1 MPEKGAPRLDS
12 FAGFVSPD
20 VETLALAPLFQ
31 NSRVG
36 TARTKNW
43 ENVQLREQKTI
54 RLMSKLRILA
64 LAATAATIFAGPAAA
79 ANMIG
84 NCEVTGEKGSI
95 PIANPAK
102 PGQLTV
108 EVSLPAPIW
117 WNGDTPESIKDG
129 MEYCMAAEIAWRAGY
144 DKLEVVNVGWDA
156 LIAGQTEGFDLAM
169 SEISIT
175 DERKKVHDFSVPY
188 FSSDIG
194 VLSRTDA
201 PMDEK
206 SIKSAKV
213 GVQQATTGASFAQNT
228 LGLTDVQV
236 YPDQGDMFA
245 ALRAG
250 QIDAAMTDTSI
261 VLAEQVANPDKVQVA
276 GQYKTGESYGAIYP
290 KGNANNAT
298 IDKILEAMIADG
310 TMKKLGEKYLAAA
323 WGKDP
328 ASVPYFNP

>member
-1 MPEKGAPRLDS
+1 MTISK
-12 FAGFVSPD
+12 
-20 VETLALAPLFQ
+20 
-31 NSRVG
+31 RV
-36 TARTKNW
+36 
-43 ENVQLREQKTI
+43 L
-54 RLMSKLRILA
+54 
-64 LAATAATIFAGPAAA
+64 LAAAALLAFSIPASA

-95 PIANPAK
+95 PIATPAK
-102 PGQLTV
+102 AGQLTV

-117 WNGDTPESIKDG
+117 WNGDTPEAIKDG

-156 LIAGQTEGFDLAM
+156 LIAGQTSDFDLAM

-175 DERKKVHDFSVPY
+175 DERKKIHDFSVPY

-194 VLSRTDA
+194 VLVRKDA
-201 PMDEK
+201 PVDEK
-206 SIKSAKV
+206 TIKTAKI
-213 GVQQATTGASFAQNT
+213 GVQQATTGAAFVQDK
-228 LGLTDVQV
+228 LGITDVQV

-250 QIDAAMTDTSI
+250 QTDVAVTDTSI
-261 VLAEQVANPDKVQVA
+261 VLAEVVANPDKVEVV

-290 KGNANNAT
+290 KGNANNPT
-298 IDKILEAMIADG
+298 LDKIIQSMIDDG
-310 TMKKLGEKYLAAA
+310 TIKKLGAKYLAAA

>member
-1 MPEKGAPRLDS
+1 MTISK
-12 FAGFVSPD
+12 
-20 VETLALAPLFQ
+20 
-31 NSRVG
+31 RV
-36 TARTKNW
+36 
-43 ENVQLREQKTI
+43 L
-54 RLMSKLRILA
+54 
-64 LAATAATIFAGPAAA
+64 LAAAALLAFSIPASA

-102 PGQLTV
+102 AGQLTV

-117 WNGDTPESIKDG
+117 WNGDTPEAIKDG

-156 LIAGQTEGFDLAM
+156 LIAGQTSDFDLAM

-175 DERKKVHDFSVPY
+175 DERKKIHDFSVPY

-194 VLSRTDA
+194 VLVRKDA
-201 PMDEK
+201 PVDEK
-206 SIKSAKV
+206 SIKSAKI
-213 GVQQATTGASFAQNT
+213 GVQQATTGAAFVQDK
-228 LGLTDVQV
+228 LGITDVQV

-250 QIDAAMTDTSI
+250 QIDVAVTDTSI
-261 VLAEQVANPDKVQVA
+261 VLAEVVANPDKVDVV

-298 IDKILEAMIADG
+298 LDKIMQSMIDDG
-310 TMKKLGEKYLAAA
+310 TIKKLGAKYLAAA

-328 ASVPYFNP
+328 ATVPYFNH

>member
-1 MPEKGAPRLDS
+1 MAISK
-12 FAGFVSPD
+12 
-20 VETLALAPLFQ
+20 
-31 NSRVG
+31 RV
-36 TARTKNW
+36 
-43 ENVQLREQKTI
+43 L
-54 RLMSKLRILA
+54 
-64 LAATAATIFAGPAAA
+64 LAAAALLAFSLPASA

-95 PIANPAK
+95 PIASPAK
-102 PGQLTV
+102 AGQLTV

-117 WNGDTPESIKDG
+117 WNGDTPEAIKDG

-156 LIAGQTEGFDLAM
+156 LIAGQTSDFDLAM

-175 DERKKVHDFSVPY
+175 DERKKIHDFSVPY

-194 VLSRTDA
+194 VLVRKDA
-201 PMDEK
+201 PVDEK
-206 SIKSAKV
+206 SIKSAKI
-213 GVQQATTGASFAQNT
+213 GVQQATTGAAFVQDK
-228 LGLTDVQV
+228 LGITDVQV
-236 YPDQGDMFA
+236 YPDQGDMFT

-250 QIDAAMTDTSI
+250 QVDVAVTDTSI
-261 VLAEQVANPDKVQVA
+261 VLAEVVANPDKVDVI

-290 KGNANNAT
+290 KGNPNNAT
-298 IDKILEAMIADG
+298 LDKIIQSMIDDG
-310 TMKKLGEKYLAAA
+310 TIKKLGEKYLAAA

>member
-1 MPEKGAPRLDS
+1 MSISK
-12 FAGFVSPD
+12 
-20 VETLALAPLFQ
+20 
-31 NSRVG
+31 RV
-36 TARTKNW
+36 
-43 ENVQLREQKTI
+43 L
-54 RLMSKLRILA
+54 
-64 LAATAATIFAGPAAA
+64 LAATALLAFSLPASA

-84 NCEVTGEKGSI
+84 NCEVTGEKGAI
-95 PIANPAK
+95 PIASPAK
-102 PGQLTV
+102 AGQLTV

-117 WNGDTPESIKDG
+117 WNGDTPEAIKDG

-156 LIAGQTEGFDLAM
+156 LIAGQTADFDLAM

-175 DERKKVHDFSVPY
+175 DERKKIHDFSVPY

-194 VLSRTDA
+194 VLVRKDA
-201 PMDEK
+201 PVDEK
-206 SIKSAKV
+206 SIKSAKI
-213 GVQQATTGASFAQNT
+213 GVQQATTGAAFVQDK
-228 LGLTDVQV
+228 LGITDVQV

-250 QIDAAMTDTSI
+250 QIDVAVTDTSI
-261 VLAEQVANPDKVQVA
+261 VLAEVVANPDKVDVV

-298 IDKILEAMIADG
+298 IDKIMQSMIDDG
-310 TMKKLGEKYLAAA
+310 TIAKLGAKYLAAA

-328 ASVPYFNP
+328 AAVPYFNP

>member
-1 MPEKGAPRLDS
+1 MAFSKRMLIA
-12 FAGFVSPD
+12 AAAV
-20 VETLALAPLFQ
+20 LAFSL
-31 NSRVG
+31 
-36 TARTKNW
+36 
-43 ENVQLREQKTI
+43 
-54 RLMSKLRILA
+54 
-64 LAATAATIFAGPAAA
+64 PASA

-95 PIANPAK
+95 PIASPAK
-102 PGQLTV
+102 SGQLTV

-117 WNGDTPESIKDG
+117 WNGDDPAAIKDG

-156 LIAGQTEGFDLAM
+156 LIAGQTDGFDLAM
-169 SEISIT
+169 SQISIT

-194 VLSRTDA
+194 VLARTDA
-201 PMDEK
+201 PVDEK

-213 GVQQATTGASFAQNT
+213 GVQQATTGAAFAQDK
-228 LGLTDVQV
+228 LGLADVQV
-236 YPDQGDMFA
+236 YPDQGDMFT

-261 VLAEQVANPDKVQVA
+261 VLAEEVANPGKVAVV
-276 GQYKTGESYGAIYP
+276 GQYKTGETYGAIYP

-298 IDKILEAMIADG
+298 LDKIMQSMIDDG
-310 TMKKLGEKYLAAA
+310 TIAKLAAKYLAAA

-328 ASVPYFNP
+328 ATVPYFNP

>member
-1 MPEKGAPRLDS
+1 MAISK
-12 FAGFVSPD
+12 
-20 VETLALAPLFQ
+20 
-31 NSRVG
+31 RV
-36 TARTKNW
+36 
-43 ENVQLREQKTI
+43 L
-54 RLMSKLRILA
+54 
-64 LAATAATIFAGPAAA
+64 LAAAALLAFSLPASA

-102 PGQLTV
+102 AGQLTV

-117 WNGDTPESIKDG
+117 WNGDTPEAIKDG

-156 LIAGQTEGFDLAM
+156 LIAGQTSDFDLAM

-175 DERKKVHDFSVPY
+175 DERKKIHDFSVPY

-194 VLSRTDA
+194 VLVRKDA
-201 PMDEK
+201 PVDEK
-206 SIKSAKV
+206 SIKSAKI
-213 GVQQATTGASFAQNT
+213 GVQQATTGAAFVQDK
-228 LGLTDVQV
+228 LGITDVQV

-250 QIDAAMTDTSI
+250 QTDVAVTDTSI
-261 VLAEQVANPDKVQVA
+261 VLAEVVANPDKVEVV

-290 KGNANNAT
+290 KGNPNNAT
-298 IDKILEAMIADG
+298 LDKIFQAMIDDG
-310 TMKKLGEKYLAAA
+310 TIKKLGAKYLAAA
-323 WGKDP
+323 WGRDP
-328 ASVPYFNP
+328 AAVPYFNP